1 MIPVSA
7 LSFSLAASGTFA
19 HLTNHATE
27 PGLTVLFAMCEGAI
41 VVVLALYITLML
53 SIFFVG
59 KPESLVPR
67 RFAETRRFRRLL
79 PLASGLDS

>member
-59 KPESLVPR
+59 KPESLVPPALR
-67 RFAETRRFRRLL
+67 RDQTV
-79 PLASGLDS
+79 